1 MTLKF
6 LIAIN
11 RNQEY
16 IFIPLKEIMMV
27 DFSIC
32 KLGSGLEHREI
43 LNACNA

>member
-32 KLGSGLEHREI
+32 KRIGSGLGHREI
-43 LNACNA
+43 LNA